1 MCKNNR
7 GFSEKFKVSAF
18 NKSFC
23 LTALMRVNPL
33 SFLYQPSW
41 RTVALIGL
49 PALPLRKPVLLY
61 IAYTIKLNYWK

>member
-41 RTVALIGL
+41 RTVAQIT
-49 PALPLRKPVLLY
+49 PAISFRGTV
-61 IAYTIKLNYWK
+61 AD